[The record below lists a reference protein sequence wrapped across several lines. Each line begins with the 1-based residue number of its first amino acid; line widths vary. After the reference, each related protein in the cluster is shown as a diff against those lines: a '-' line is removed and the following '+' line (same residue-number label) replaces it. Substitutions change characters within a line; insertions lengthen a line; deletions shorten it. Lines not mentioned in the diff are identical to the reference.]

1 MNTDKI
7 KSRYRSLTT
16 WEGGQRLFNF
26 AYCVGAAIVIWG
38 TLFKILN
45 LPGGNTLLCI
55 GMGTEVLM
63 FIITAFD
70 RPPKEYR
77 WEDVFPQLDDNKAG
91 EATPAVPRDITR
103 NHVAPAQ
110 DHSLRANG
118 AQPVVA
124 VHGESTADM
133 TAVTREYVEQMTA
146 ISAQLAQLQETTR
159 NLNEVSAIL
168 LQNYQ
173 AIADSSSALAES
185 SRDYISRLGDINR
198 NLGGLSAICEIQLKD
213 VSAQSAHYREE
224 TEKMTRNM
232 QHINRVYENMLHA
245 MTVNLPRP
253 MAGVPDNSDHRI

>member
-91 EATPAVPRDITR
+91 DATPAVARDITR

-110 DHSLRANG
+110 DHSLRDTG

-146 ISAQLAQLQETTR
+146 I
-159 NLNEVSAIL
+159 
-168 LQNYQ
+168 
-173 AIADSSSALAES
+173 
-185 SRDYISRLGDINR
+185 
-198 NLGGLSAICEIQLKD
+198 
-213 VSAQSAHYREE
+213 
-224 TEKMTRNM
+224 
-232 QHINRVYENMLHA
+232 
-245 MTVNLPRP
+245 
-253 MAGVPDNSDHRI
+253 

>member
-7 KSRYRSLTT
+7 KSRYRALTT

-77 WEDVFPQLDDNKAG
+77 WEDVFPQLGDSVSPETTQTAVRDVDTPQPLSTFISDNID
-91 EATPAVPRDITR
+91 TSLQPITSS
-103 NHVAPAQ
+103 Q
-110 DHSLRANG
+110 D
-118 AQPVVA
+118 
-124 VHGESTADM
+124 ETTCM

-159 NLNEVSAIL
+159 RLNEVSAIL
-168 LQNYQ
+168 LDNYQ
-173 AIADSSSALAES
+173 AIADSSSQLAES

-213 VSAQSAHYREE
+213 VSSQSAHYREE

-245 MTVNLPRP
+245 MTVNLSHP
-253 MAGVPDNSDHRI
+253 MATASAENRL